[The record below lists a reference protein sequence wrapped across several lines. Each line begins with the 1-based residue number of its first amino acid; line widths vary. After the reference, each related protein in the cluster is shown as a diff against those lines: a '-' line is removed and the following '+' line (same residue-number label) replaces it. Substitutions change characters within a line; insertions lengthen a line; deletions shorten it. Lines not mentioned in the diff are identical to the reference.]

1 MRAAVFKEVGKPMV
15 VETIADPTPEANEL
29 VVKVGYCGICGT
41 DLHSTREGAATVPCD
56 SVLGHEFCGEVV
68 ETGSALKS
76 KWQIGDRVASLPFV
90 ACGHCELCA
99 RGRPFE
105 CLQVKL
111 TGLEVPGGFAEYVKT
126 GDAETL
132 KLPDQLSMETAALI
146 EPLAVGLHAVRVSR
160 LAAGS
165 RVLIIGGGPVGLAVA
180 LWARFMGARDVLV
193 SEMAPTRIALASRL
207 GATGTLM
214 PGETLGEQFADAS
227 GAAPDIIF
235 ECVGAPGLIQQCIEL
250 APRRG
255 QVIPVGVCEQQDN
268 FMPFLAL
275 VKELSMQFAIAYTRD
290 DFETVI
296 AMLAQGRI
304 DPSAMVTDVVSLDDM
319 PAAFEALR
327 NPSHQCKVLTR
338 FD

>member
-1 MRAAVFKEVGKPMV
+1 MV
-15 VETIADPTPEANEL
+15 VETVADPTPEANEL
-29 VVKVGYCGICGT
+29 VVKVSFCGICGT

-56 SVLGHEFCGEVV
+56 SILGHEFCGEVV

-76 KWQIGDRVASLPFV
+76 KWQVGDRVASLPFV
-90 ACGHCELCA
+90 ACGHCELCI

-111 TGLEVPGGFAEYVKT
+111 TGLQVPGGFAQYVKT
-126 GDAETL
+126 GDSETL
-132 KLPDQLSMETAALI
+132 KLPDALSMETAALV

-160 LAAGS
+160 LVAGS

-180 LWARFMGARDVLV
+180 LWSRFMGARDVLV
-193 SEMAPTRIALASRL
+193 SEMATSRIALASRL
-207 GATGTLM
+207 GATGTLT
-214 PGETLGEQFADAS
+214 PGETLGEQFADSS
-227 GAAPDIIF
+227 GGAPDIIF
-235 ECVGAPGLIQQCIEL
+235 ECVGAPGLIQQCIDL

-255 QVIPVGVCEQQDN
+255 QVVPVGVCEQPDN

-275 VKELSMQFAIAYTRD
+275 VKELNMQFAIAYTRD

-304 DPSAMVTDVVSLDDM
+304 DPSAMVTDVVSLDEM